1 MSGQASLAATASSST
16 RPVEAGKRSLFR
28 PCIDLH
34 GGVVKQ
40 IVGGSLRDD
49 QAADGQGRTAK
60 QDAALRTNFTST
72 FSSAHYAKLYRQH
85 DLRGGHVIMLGPG
98 NADAAREA
106 LREWPGG
113 LQVGGGINESN
124 AKQWVADGAEKIIV
138 TSYLFP
144 DCKFS
149 LSRLQALVDL
159 VGKDRIVVD
168 LSCRKRGSEW
178 IVAMNRWQDLTDLR
192 INQQS
197 ISMLSQHCSE
207 FLIHAADVEGLCQGI
222 DEQLVRSLGQWTD
235 IPTTYAGGAR
245 HIQDLELVHE
255 SSGGKIDLTFGSALD
270 IFGGKGVKLKE
281 LVEWNV
287 RGSVQSE

>member
-1 MSGQASLAATASSST
+1 MSGQASFAATASSST

-49 QAADGQGRTAK
+49 QAAGGQGRTAK
-60 QDAALRTNFTST
+60 ENDALRTNFTST

-144 DCKFS
+144 DC
-149 LSRLQALVDL
+149 
-159 VGKDRIVVD
+159 
-168 LSCRKRGSEW
+168 
-178 IVAMNRWQDLTDLR
+178 N
-192 INQQS
+192 
-197 ISMLSQHCSE
+197 E

-222 DEQLVRSLGQWTD
+222 DEELVRSLGQWTD

-270 IFGGKGVKLKE
+270 IFGGQGVKLKE

-287 RGSVQSE
+287 RGRVQSEQTA